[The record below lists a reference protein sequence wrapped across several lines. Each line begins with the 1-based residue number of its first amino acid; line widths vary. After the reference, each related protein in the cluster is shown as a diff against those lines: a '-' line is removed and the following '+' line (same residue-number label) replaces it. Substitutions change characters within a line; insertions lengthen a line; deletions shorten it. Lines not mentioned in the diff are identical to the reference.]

1 MEGSPVVLLQ
11 VVSELVVAGG
21 GGGGEHTGECRDGQA
36 DQR

>member
-11 VVSELVVAGG
+11 VVSGLVVADER
-21 GGGGEHTGECRDGQA
+21 GGGEYAGECRDGQA